1 LRSRLPPLLCLYYF
15 ALFAA
20 AGIYAPYL
28 GLYTRGLGF
37 TSLQIGFLAALTP
50 LSKILFPPVWGGIA
64 DHSGGRKGL
73 ILLATALSVAAFC
86 VLFKATAFAPVAMA
100 LLCYAFFHAPILALS
115 ETLVL
120 EEAARGGFAYGRV
133 RAWGSVGYLLSA
145 ALLGRIL
152 DLTSMKAFVSAF
164 VAVSLLQLISA
175 AALPSIVVPKASR
188 SARGVLQQLRRRE
201 VLLFLGICTLMEV
214 SHSAYNGFF
223 AVYLSES
230 GYSNTWL
237 GALLALPVLS
247 EIVAMMFAD
256 RWLARRGPQ
265 MMMAAAFATAGVRW
279 LILASTA
286 ALLPVVASQGLHALT
301 YGVFHVTAVH
311 QARRL
316 FPAHLQASAQSL
328 YIGLTYGLGGAV
340 GLVAAG
346 RLYDQVGARWLFLL
360 SALVAFAALPL
371 VLRMA
376 EPPPEPALET
386 GN

>member
-1 LRSRLPPLLCLYYF
+1 
-15 ALFAA
+15 
-20 AGIYAPYL
+20 
-28 GLYTRGLGF
+28 
-37 TSLQIGFLAALTP
+37 
-50 LSKILFPPVWGGIA
+50 
-64 DHSGGRKGL
+64 
-73 ILLATALSVAAFC
+73 
-86 VLFKATAFAPVAMA
+86 
-100 LLCYAFFHAPILALS
+100 
-115 ETLVL
+115 
-120 EEAARGGFAYGRV
+120 V

-145 ALLGRIL
+145 ALLGKIL

-164 VAVSLLQLISA
+164 VAVSLLQLVTA
-175 AALPSIVVPKASR
+175 AALPSVAVPKATR
-188 SARGVLQQLRRRE
+188 STRGVLQQLRRRE

-214 SHSAYNGFF
+214 SHSGYNGFF

-237 GALLALPVLS
+237 GVLLALPVLS

-265 MMMAAAFATAGVRW
+265 VMMGIAFTTAGLRW

-286 ALLPVVASQGLHALT
+286 ALVPVVASQGLHALT

-376 EPPPEPALET
+376 EPPSEPVLET
-386 GN
+386 